1 MSRQEYGPSVTENSM
16 YNAVIDFMDRSRN
29 YVARLSPFDKYI
41 LWRYTIGS
49 ASVNSL
55 LIQHKLSDNSPRWTY
70 LFFKYYHNSGDTR
83 IGRNFVQWKQFFS
96 SPESFNKLPREE
108 QIGIA
113 GQVIV
118 AYSNALQGIILG
130 APPVTNPFHVF
141 KVASKYPGL
150 PSMGDKLPSTVVQ
163 MPFNSTTISSYF
175 NFAPFIAP
183 TADCCLFDI
192 SLPRGSKCLYIP
204 DDLHAYTFEHE
215 IILPVGA
222 EFIIEGIDRSVL
234 NYIDPKTVNIVNL
247 QDKDKIKP
255 GPYTP
260 LMNIILAALMV
271 ALVPRNPF
279 LYIEPFIA
287 IPDDGEY

>member
-1 MSRQEYGPSVTENSM
+1 MSRQEFGPSVTENSM

-118 AYSNALQGIILG
+118 AYSNSLQAIILG

-141 KVASKYPGL
+141 KVATKYPGL
-150 PSMGDKLPSTVVQ
+150 PSMGDKLPVTVVQ

-175 NFAPFIAP
+175 NLGHNKLKILSAAAGSRFPIASKILVFK
-183 TADCCLFDI
+183 AFFLIKSALFD
-192 SLPRGSKCLYIP
+192 
-204 DDLHAYTFEHE
+204 
-215 IILPVGA
+215 
-222 EFIIEGIDRSVL
+222 FIIIS
-234 NYIDPKTVNIVNL
+234 
-247 QDKDKIKP
+247 
-255 GPYTP
+255 
-260 LMNIILAALMV
+260 
-271 ALVPRNPF
+271 PF
-279 LYIEPFIA
+279 V
-287 IPDDGEY
+287 